1 MGEAL
6 MFDFKGEVPSSLSLP
21 GSFSQPLPKK
31 IPKLSLGRVSG
42 VMTLF
47 PAQLESAALEK
58 DLSCII
64 HGLSR
69 QIHPSALGSSGTPEL
84 QLLGSRVTP
93 HT

>member
-47 PAQLESAALEK
+47 PAQQLESAALEK

-69 QIHPSALGSSGTPEL
+69 QRFTPQPWGALGPLSCSFWAQG
-84 QLLGSRVTP
+84 
-93 HT
+93 